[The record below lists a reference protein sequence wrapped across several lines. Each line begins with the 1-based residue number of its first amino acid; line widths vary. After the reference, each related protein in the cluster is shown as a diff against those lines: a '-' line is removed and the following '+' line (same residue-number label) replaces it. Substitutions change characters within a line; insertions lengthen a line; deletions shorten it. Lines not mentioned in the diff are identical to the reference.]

1 VQAAR
6 AAPRDGSDA
15 RARRSPRSGWSGRSP
30 RSGRWKAPCAAAQA
44 SVAPAAHPA
53 GAFDACGQRSEP
65 EDPVIDAL
73 LLSRIQFFWVV
84 AFHILLPAFTVGLA
98 CYVATLEFLWWRTG
112 ADRWK
117 RISAFWTRIFAVSFG
132 MGVVSGIVMPF
143 QFGTNWS
150 RYVDTALQV
159 VGGLM
164 AYEVVTAF
172 FLEAAFLGVLLF
184 GRDRVPPWAHFL
196 SAVMV
201 ALGTLLSSFW
211 ILAVNSW
218 MHTPAG
224 FEIVDGQWIPTDMMA
239 VVFNPS
245 FPYRLAHTVT
255 AFLVTTGF
263 VVLAV
268 SARFL
273 LQGRFRDE
281 SATTLRMAL
290 GFLAFTVPA
299 QILLGDL
306 HGLNTLEH
314 QPAKVAAM
322 EGLWETRRGV
332 GASLFAIPDEAN
344 ERNRY
349 EVAIPKLA
357 SFYLTHDWNGE
368 IRGLKEWAPEDRP
381 PVTIVYVAFRVMVG
395 IGLTMLAV
403 VAWGLVLWWRGRL
416 LASRGWLRVA
426 SWTLPFGFVAVIAGW
441 IVTEVGRQP
450 WVVYGYLR
458 TADAVTPSLTTQD
471 VALSLA
477 GYVIAYAVIFGGG
490 FVLLR
495 RMVRAGPVPA
505 AVAAGGAD
513 GHVKGDGGTLDE
525 RPKRPL
531 SAAVDPPGGPSDV
544 R

>member
-1 VQAAR
+1 M
-6 AAPRDGSDA
+6 P
-15 RARRSPRSGWSGRSP
+15 
-30 RSGRWKAPCAAAQA
+30 AAQRTA
-44 SVAPAAHPA
+44 GEVA
-53 GAFDACGQRSEP
+53 
-65 EDPVIDAL
+65 IDAL
-73 LLSRIQFFWVV
+73 LLSRIQFAWVV

-112 ADRWK
+112 SDHWR

-184 GRDRVPPWAHFL
+184 GRDRVPRWAHFL

-201 ALGTLLSSFW
+201 ALGTLLSTFW

-218 MHTPAG
+218 MQTPRG
-224 FEIVDGQWIPTDMMA
+224 FEIVDGQWIPTDMLA
-239 VVFNPS
+239 VIFTPS
-245 FPYRLAHTVT
+245 FPYRLAHTVS
-255 AFLVTTGF
+255 AFVVTTGF

-268 SARFL
+268 AARFA
-273 LQGRFRDE
+273 LQRRFVDE
-281 SATTLRMAL
+281 SRTMLRMAL
-290 GFLAFTVPA
+290 GFLAVMVPV
-299 QILLGDL
+299 QIVVGDL
-306 HGLNTLEH
+306 HGLNSLEH

-322 EGLWETRRGV
+322 EGLWETGRGV
-332 GASLFAIPDEAN
+332 AASLFAVPDEAA
-344 ERNRY
+344 ETNRY

-357 SFYLTHDWNGE
+357 SGYLTHDWNGE
-368 IRGLKEWAPEDRP
+368 VRGLKEWAPEDRP
-381 PVTIVYVAFRVMVG
+381 PVTIVYVAFRIMVG
-395 IGLTMLAV
+395 IGFAMLAV
-403 VAWGLVLWWRGRL
+403 VAWGAWLWRRGRL
-416 LASRGWLRVA
+416 LESRGWLRVA
-426 SWTLPFGFVAVIAGW
+426 SWMLPSGFVAVLAGW
-441 IVTEVGRQP
+441 TVTEVGRQP
-450 WVVYGYLR
+450 WVVYGVLR
-458 TADAVTPSLTTQD
+458 TADAVTPSLTGQD

-477 GYVIAYAVIFGGG
+477 GYVLAYLVIFGGG

-505 AVAAGGAD
+505 TVAAGGAQ
-513 GHVKGDGGTLDE
+513 GHVKGDAGALDE

-531 SAAVDPPGGPSDV
+531 SAAVDPPEGGAAGV